1 MYRYYLI
8 DVYNTF
14 DNELL
19 YSSALLNRKS
29 MLKLV
34 EAFSDDYSDL
44 SITIKVTTYN
54 CPEPKWYLEE

>member
-8 DVYNTF
+8 DVYNTS

-34 EAFSDDYSDL
+34 EVFSNDYSDL
-44 SITIKVTTYN
+44 NITIKITTYN
-54 CPEPKWYLEE
+54 YSEPKWYLEE